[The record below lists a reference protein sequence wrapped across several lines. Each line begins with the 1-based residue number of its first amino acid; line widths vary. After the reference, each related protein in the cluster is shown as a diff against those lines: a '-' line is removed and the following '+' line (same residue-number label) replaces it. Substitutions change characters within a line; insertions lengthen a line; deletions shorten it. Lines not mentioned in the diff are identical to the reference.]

1 MISDFNELNL
11 MFQADKWLEENFG
24 CEFIRGGNGWL
35 NSSCP
40 FDDHEDSNPSFGINL
55 EIGKFNCFGCSREGD
70 FIELVTKL
78 LNIKFIQA
86 IHIIAEDC
94 GIQIGSYDSFKFR
107 NDKLKKALVEEDNEA
122 SENKKLIAKATI
134 KIKNIMK
141 SDFEKA
147 DSMYKILDEYVEA
160 QNYKKIKEM
169 INGSIG

>member
-11 MFQADKWLEENFG
+11 LFQADKWLEENFG

-78 LNIKFIQA
+78 LNVKFVQA

-94 GIQIGSYDSFKFR
+94 GFQIGNYDSFKFR
-107 NDKLKKALVEEDNEA
+107 NDKLKKALVEEDNEV
-122 SENKKLIAKATI
+122 SENKKLISKATI

-141 SDFEKA
+141 HDFEKA
-147 DSMYKILDEYVEA
+147 DSMYKILDECIET

-169 INGSIG
+169 INGSIR